1 MTSQLIQSVIA
12 DLRAAA
18 DPAFRDKMGSY
29 FSMNVENFL
38 GVRGATIRKIAAT
51 HWPKAKPVPI
61 DARLAL
67 CHELLD
73 TKLFEC
79 KTVAFDWMYRSKRQ
93 FEPKHFK
100 VFATWLDRYVDDWND
115 CDDLSTHVL
124 GEFFLRFP
132 DHVKETSKWAR
143 SRNRWVQRSAAV
155 SLIPSVREGSQLE
168 QAFAVA
174 DALLETKDD
183 LLQKGYGW
191 LLKEAS
197 KSFQREVFAFILQRK
212 DRMPRTAL
220 RYAIEKMPPAL
231 KKRAMA

>member
-1 MTSQLIQSVIA
+1 
-12 DLRAAA
+12 
-18 DPAFRDKMGSY
+18 
-29 FSMNVENFL
+29 
-38 GVRGATIRKIAAT
+38 
-51 HWPKAKPVPI
+51 
-61 DARLAL
+61 
-67 CHELLD
+67 
-73 TKLFEC
+73 
-79 KTVAFDWMYRSKRQ
+79 MYRSKRQ
-93 FEPKHFK
+93 FEHRHFK

-132 DHVKETSKWAR
+132 DHVKETSKWAQ
-143 SRNRWVQRSAAV
+143 SRNRWVQRGAAV

-197 KSFQREVFAFILQRK
+197 KSFQREVFDFIMQRK
-212 DRMPRTAL
+212 SRMPRTAL